1 MATVNRGEGDSNF
14 PPFEFPLDSIPKKA
28 ATGVFTVVFIGVVME
43 RQQIEPLSWG
53 AALLGVF
60 DGVLFLFRLRL

>member
-28 ATGVFTVVFIGVVME
+28 ATVVFIGAVME
-43 RQQIEPLSWG
+43 RQQIEPVSWG